1 MKTISIYEKTE
12 AEIIDLATN
21 YYLENLDK
29 EKDKYEIFNSFNS
42 SLSTPLKEK
51 EALFI
56 ISIFDAI
63 EKDPDSFLEI
73 QNLEIN
79 ENSKSN

>member
-1 MKTISIYEKTE
+1 MKTISIYGKTE

-21 YYLENLDK
+21 YYLENFNK
-29 EKDKYEIFNSFNS
+29 EKDKYELFNSFNS
-42 SLSTPLKEK
+42 SLSIPLKEK

-63 EKDPDSFLEI
+63 ETDPDSFLEI
-73 QNLEIN
+73 QNLDIN

>member
-1 MKTISIYEKTE
+1 VKTISIYEKTE